1 MVQDDDEL
9 CVDCWSSLDFLT
21 GGGCISCGIPVVPGI
36 ALCGPCLA
44 DPPDHDGAASAV
56 IYGQVARQI
65 VLRFKHGRRIGLSRL
80 IARLMSRH
88 VPEGDWLLV
97 PVPLHRWRL
106 WSRGFNQSALIA
118 RHLATQSSLH
128 ISLEAMSRQ
137 KRTPIL
143 GGLSAN
149 GRRDVL
155 RSAFD
160 AKREIVSGR
169 RILLVDDV
177 YTSGATTNACA
188 RALKRAGAI
197 EVRVLCWAR
206 VVLGQDLD

>member
-1 MVQDDDEL
+1 VQDDDEL
-9 CVDCWSSLDFLT
+9 CVDCWGSLDFLT
-21 GGGCISCGIPVVPGI
+21 GRGCMSCGIPVAPGI
-36 ALCGPCLA
+36 AMCGPCLA
-44 DPPDHDGAASAV
+44 EPPEHDGAAAAV
-56 IYGQVARQI
+56 IYGRVARQI

-106 WSRGFNQSALIA
+106 WWRGFNQSALIA
-118 RHLATQSSLH
+118 RHLAAQSGH
-128 ISLEAMSRQ
+128 CHSLEAISRR

-143 GGLSAN
+143 GGLSAK
-149 GRRDVL
+149 GRRDAL

-160 AKREIVSGR
+160 ARREYVSGR

-188 RALKRAGAI
+188 RVLKRAGAL

-206 VVLGQDLD
+206 VVLGHELD